1 MTPPVGRREF
11 LKRMA
16 VALPASEVLSRYRA
30 LAAPATKQVKITD
43 VKVMLVHGLFD
54 WPMVKIETDAG
65 ITGIGESYWG
75 RGVKDIM
82 MGNLRPL
89 LIGEDPLDVDRL
101 YTKMVTGTGGSG
113 SAAGTTVTAIS
124 GMEIA
129 LWDTAGKILGVPV
142 CKLLGGQYRK
152 AVRAYWTQHPNNMLD
167 KSSCRDFA
175 DMLKQ
180 HPYGFRGIKVDYNP
194 RTQDPADPFSRR
206 WSAKDIRANVTGFN
220 NIREAVGDD
229 IEIAFHCHWEFDEI
243 DALTLA
249 RAIEPMKPAWLEDPM
264 PPDYSPAWP
273 QLTASSPVPILTG
286 ENLYTRQGFRPF
298 IVNQGVNIVQI
309 DIPKAGGLLEA
320 RKISDLAD
328 LYYIPTNAHNVA
340 SPIGTLA
347 SAHSAAAM
355 RDFRGHEFNVGHTGG
370 RAYFWENWEKFAIY
384 DRPFFKDGNIQLS
397 DKPGLGVELNEDY
410 VRGHLAPGEVRWG

>member
-1 MTPPVGRREF
+1 MN
-11 LKRMA
+11 
-16 VALPASEVLSRYRA
+16 ALLSRRQLVAAGSALGVSSLLSQYRA
-30 LAAPATKQVKITD
+30 LAAPVAKQVKITD

-65 ITGIGESYWG
+65 IVGIGESYWG

-82 MGNLRPL
+82 LGYLRPL

-101 YTKMVTGTGGSG
+101 CTKMISRTGGAG
-113 SAAGTTVTAIS
+113 ATAGTTVTAMS
-124 GMEIA
+124 GIEIA
-129 LWDTAGKILGVPV
+129 LWDTVGKILGVPV
-142 CKLLGGQYRK
+142 CKLLGGQYRS

-167 KSSCRDFA
+167 KGSCRDFA
-175 DMLKQ
+175 AMLKQ
-180 HPYGFRGIKVDYNP
+180 HPYGFKGVKVDYLP
-194 RTQDPADPFSRR
+194 RTQDAADPFSRR
-206 WSAKDIRANVTGFN
+206 WSSKDIRSNVTGFE
-220 NIREAVGDD
+220 NIRDAVGDD

-264 PPDYSPAWP
+264 PPDYSSAWP
-273 QLTASSPVPILTG
+273 QLTASSPIPVLTG

-298 IVNQGVNIVQI
+298 IVNHGANIVQI

-320 RKISDLAD
+320 RKISDLAE

-347 SAHSAAAM
+347 SAHAAASM

-370 RAYFWENWEKFAIY
+370 KQAFWENWEKFAIY
-384 DRPFFKDGNIQLS
+384 DRPFIKDGNIQIS
-397 DKPGLGVELNEDY
+397 NKPGLGVELNEDY
-410 VRGHLAPGEVRWG
+410 VRAHLAPGEVWWG

>member
-1 MTPPVGRREF
+1 
-11 LKRMA
+11 
-16 VALPASEVLSRYRA
+16 
-30 LAAPATKQVKITD
+30 
-43 VKVMLVHGLFD
+43 MLG
-54 WPMVKIETDAG
+54 
-65 ITGIGESYWG
+65 Y
-75 RGVKDIM
+75 
-82 MGNLRPL
+82 LRPL

-101 YTKMVTGTGGSG
+101 CTKMIARTGG
-113 SAAGTTVTAIS
+113 AGATAGATVTAMS
-124 GMEIA
+124 GVEIA

-152 AVRAYWTQHPNNMLD
+152 SVRAYWTQHPDNMLD
-167 KSSCRDFA
+167 KASCRDFA
-175 DMLKQ
+175 AMLKQ
-180 HPYGFRGIKVDYNP
+180 HPYGFRGIKVDYMP
-194 RTQDPADPFSRR
+194 RTEDAADPFSRR
-206 WSAKDIRANVTGFN
+206 WSARDVRANAAGFN

-229 IEIAFHCHWEFDEI
+229 VEIAFHCHWEFDEI

-286 ENLYTRQGFRPF
+286 ENLYMRQGFRPF
-298 IVNQGVNIVQI
+298 IANQGANIVQI

-320 RKISDLAD
+320 KKIADLAEI
-328 LYYIPTNAHNVA
+328 YYIATNAHNVA

-355 RDFRGHEFNVGHTGG
+355 RDFRAHEFNVGPTGG
-370 RAYFWENWEKFAIY
+370 KASFWENWEKFAVY
-384 DRPFFKDGNIQLS
+384 DRPFIKDGHIRLS

-410 VRGHLAPGEVRWG
+410 VRAHLAPGETWWG